1 MKQMLILELN
11 NSWLILF
18 DMNQQNMPVFSILQD
33 KSVTKLKLFIKSLQE
48 ENYEETDP
56 VESRQRK

>member
-1 MKQMLILELN
+1 MLILELN

>member
-1 MKQMLILELN
+1 MLILELN

-18 DMNQQNMPVFSILQD
+18 DMNQQKMPVFSILQD